1 MAYRL
6 VQLLFRLLLLLLRRW
21 KVYGAENMPAAG
33 GVVIVSNHASYWDPI
48 AVACAFDRK
57 VHYMAKSELFQI
69 PLLGPVIRSLGAF
82 PVRRDRSDRSA
93 IRTAVSYLQEGE
105 VVGVFPEGT
114 RSKTGELLKPHL
126 GAAMI
131 AQKAGVPILPV
142 ALSGTRGVWGK
153 VAVRV
158 GTPLA
163 VGAGGGTKTARMEL
177 EEASERAM
185 SEIAAFLAG
194 AGSGSSRNYK

>member
-6 VQLLFRLLLLLLRRW
+6 VQLLFRLLFLLLRRW

-48 AVACAFDRK
+48 AVGCAFDRK

-69 PLLGPVIRSLGAF
+69 PLLGLVIRSLGAF

-93 IRTAVSYLQEGE
+93 IRAAVSYLQEGK

-194 AGSGSSRNYK
+194 TGSGSSRNYK